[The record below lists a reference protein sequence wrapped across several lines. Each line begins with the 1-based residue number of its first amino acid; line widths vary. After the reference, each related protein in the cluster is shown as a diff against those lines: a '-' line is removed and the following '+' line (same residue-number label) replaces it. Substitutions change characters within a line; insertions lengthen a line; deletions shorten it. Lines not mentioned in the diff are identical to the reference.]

1 MHCSFLIGPLIQST
15 MSEARPELQGYD
27 QEQIEMMEEACIL
40 VDEEDNILGK
50 DTKVNCHLGEGKLHR
65 AFSVLLFNSSGKLL
79 IQKRASEKIT
89 FPSIWANSCC
99 SHPLYIDSEVNGID
113 GAKTAAKRK
122 MEQELGIEPDEIKLE
137 QLNYMTKMVYKAR
150 ADEKWVEH
158 ELDYIFAIKCDLDIN
173 PNKIEIEE
181 TKYVNLEELDSLF
194 DDKKAKI
201 GPWFKL
207 IKENFLNDIWKAL
220 DNLGEIGDNKI
231 HYMGNYE

>member
-1 MHCSFLIGPLIQST
+1 
-15 MSEARPELQGYD
+15 MSEARPELLGYD
-27 QEQIEMMEEACIL
+27 QEQIKMMEETCIL
-40 VDEEDNILGK
+40 VDKEDNILGK